1 MAKKSSE
8 NVVKAKSLFDHL
20 GGITFKKDKWESL
33 SDMDKKS
40 FDMYMVNRFLSMDM
54 GYVELVNEI
63 QQYTNGQLKN
73 RELYKVYL
81 DVLPKKK
88 SFSKYI
94 KGSGDSKWN
103 KNIVKYLCIDFKV
116 SSREVEEYL
125 EILPK
130 YEVVQIVKKYGI
142 TEKEIKEW
150 LK

>member
-1 MAKKSSE
+1 
-8 NVVKAKSLFDHL
+8 
-20 GGITFKKDKWESL
+20 
-33 SDMDKKS
+33 MDKKS

-130 YEVVQIVKKYGI
+130 SEVVQIVKKYGI

>member
-103 KNIVKYLCIDFKV
+103 KNIVL
-116 SSREVEEYL
+116 L
-125 EILPK
+125 
-130 YEVVQIVKKYGI
+130 KK
-142 TEKEIKEW
+142 K
-150 LK
+150 